1 MKKWL
6 IFLLL
11 VMVGSLAF
19 AGKLGV
25 LTDILTPEMIEVS
38 DNEIYVVEGSTI
50 FMYSLKDL
58 SFIRKFGQKGEGP
71 GELKVNPGV
80 SNILVTA
87 GDSLLFMSVEKAIRF
102 AKTGQVIKEFKLPII
117 TNYLCPI
124 GKNYVGVRF
133 KSIAQQKPNIAVV
146 LFNQEMEEIKE
157 LYTQEMSGGQ
167 SVVDLTSDSLN
178 ISVYKDKIF
187 IDQSPKGF
195 VISVLDANGSQ
206 LYQIEKEYKKIK
218 FTEEYKEMALNRIKQ
233 DKAIRTIGWENLK
246 NLIKIIHGDYL
257 PPIRDLA
264 VTDEQI
270 YVKTYQ
276 KQGDKDEFIIMDL
289 KGNILKKAYLP
300 AVKEPGFG
308 NEVLGRAAKFYK
320 IYQNKFYY
328 LYENE
333 EEEEWEVHVE
343 PIK

>member
-6 IFLLL
+6 IFLLI

-19 AGKLGV
+19 AEKLGI
-25 LTDILTPEMIEVS
+25 LTEVLTPEMIEVS
-38 DNEIYVVEGSTI
+38 DNEIYVVEGATI

-58 SFIRKFGQKGEGP
+58 SFIRKFGKSGEGP
-71 GELKVNPGV
+71 GELRV
-80 SNILVTA
+80 SPSITNILVIP
-87 GDSLLFMSVEKAIRF
+87 GDSLLFMSIEKAILF
-102 AKTGQVIKEFKLPII
+102 TKTGQVIKEFRIPTI
-117 TNYLCPI
+117 TNYLYPI
-124 GKNYVGVRF
+124 GKNYVGIRF
-133 KSIAQQKPNIAVV
+133 KAISQQKPNIAAV
-146 LFNQEMEEIKE
+146 LFNQEMEEIKD
-157 LYTQEMSGGQ
+157 LYAQEMSGGQ
-167 SVVDLTSDSLN
+167 NLVNLTSDALN
-178 ISVYKDKIF
+178 ISVYKGKIF

-195 VISVLDANGSQ
+195 IISVLDANGNQ
-206 LYQIEKEYKKIK
+206 LYQVEKEYKKIK
-218 FTEEYKEMALNRIKQ
+218 FTEKHKEMLMNRIKE
-233 DKAIRTIGWENLK
+233 DKSIRAFGWENLK
-246 NLIKIIHGDYL
+246 NILKIIHDDYF

-300 AVKEPGFG
+300 AVKEPGVF
-308 NEVLGRAAKFYK
+308 NEVIGRFAKFYK
-320 IYQNKFYY
+320 IYKNKFYY
-328 LYENE
+328 LHENE

>member
-11 VMVGSLAF
+11 VMVGSFAF

-25 LTDILTPEMIEVS
+25 LTEVLTPEMIEVS

-71 GELKVNPGV
+71 GELKVNPGI
-80 SNILVTA
+80 SNILVTP
-87 GDSLLFMSVEKAIRF
+87 GDSLLFMSIEKAIRF
-102 AKTGQVIKEFKLPII
+102 AKTGQVIKEFRIPLI
-117 TNYLCPI
+117 TNYLYPI
-124 GKNYVGVRF
+124 GKNYVGIRF
-133 KSIAQQKPNIAVV
+133 KAINQQKPNIAVV
-146 LFNQEMEEIKE
+146 LFNQEMEEIKD

-195 VISVLDANGSQ
+195 VISVLGANGSQ

-257 PPIRDLA
+257 SPIRDLA

-328 LYENE
+328 LHENE